1 MKIINDLLFSQKKK
15 SIINVKL
22 GSKYASVACEG

>member
-1 MKIINDLLFSQKKK
+1 MKIINGVLFSQKKK
-15 SIINVKL
+15 KQNVKL